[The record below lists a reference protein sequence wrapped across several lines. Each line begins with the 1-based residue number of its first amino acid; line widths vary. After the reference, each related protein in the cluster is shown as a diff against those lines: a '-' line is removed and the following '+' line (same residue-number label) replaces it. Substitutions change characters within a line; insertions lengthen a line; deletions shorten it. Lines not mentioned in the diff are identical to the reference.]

1 MNSGEYIWRD
11 AKRRGIYLALFTDPE
26 GIYQISWINW
36 KKVNFYKLKTS
47 LGRNFVFNLQTFR
60 GFCQVHI
67 SILLQIQHENNF
79 LPISEHRQGGMCL
92 YDCYTYSKHFVFRK
106 CLEMRRHLGSGR
118 KTVNSQGYSEL
129 REPIKTRENCYSLI
143 WWKLNSFICM
153 TINLSD
159 LDSMCK
165 IQKNSYFQRKSERL
179 VFTHIKEY
187 IISRHY

>member
-1 MNSGEYIWRD
+1 MVTLYQD

-79 LPISEHRQGGMCL
+79 LPISEHRQVVCVCKTATL
-92 YDCYTYSKHFVFRK
+92 ITNISSSENVSK
-106 CLEMRRHLGSGR
+106 
-118 KTVNSQGYSEL
+118 
-129 REPIKTRENCYSLI
+129 
-143 WWKLNSFICM
+143 
-153 TINLSD
+153 
-159 LDSMCK
+159 
-165 IQKNSYFQRKSERL
+165 
-179 VFTHIKEY
+179 
-187 IISRHY
+187 